1 MFSLPLLTCFAP
13 QWLVDFFN
21 QSIRFPFVRNF
32 ITDNR
37 YMLFLQGIGNTLYIT
52 FGALIVGIVIGVAV
66 AIIRVYYHQTG
77 PFDFWKS
84 LLYFVKTG
92 RPVFLRQALLKV
104 LDKFTNWYLALFRGT
119 PVVVQLLLWSFVILP
134 KFNSL
139 LVAIIGFGINSGA
152 YVSEI
157 VRAGIMAVDKGQ
169 TEAGRSLGLSA
180 AATMRFIVL
189 PQAFKNVLP
198 ALSNELIALLKETS
212 IVGYVAVMDITKAA
226 QLVRARTFDAFF
238 PLLAVAFFYLLCVML
253 LTVFQKKLEKS
264 LQASDRK

>member
-1 MFSLPLLTCFAP
+1 MEKSIVTCLTVI
-13 QWLVDFFN
+13 WD
-21 QSIRFPFVRNF
+21 SIKSPFIRTF
-32 ITDNR
+32 ITDDR
-37 YMLFLQGIGNTLYIT
+37 YKLFLEGIGNTMKIT
-52 FGALIVGIVIGVAV
+52 FGALLVGIVIGVAV
-66 AIIRVYYHQTG
+66 AIVRVYYHQTG
-77 PFDFWKS
+77 PFRFWQS
-84 LLYFVKTG
+84 IG
-92 RPVFLRQALLKV
+92 RFLRTGKLIFIRQAFLRLLDI
-104 LDKFTNWYLALFRGT
+104 LINWYLTLFRGT
-119 PVVVQLLLWSFVILP
+119 PVVVQVMIWAFVVLP
-134 KFNSL
+134 TFNSV

-212 IVGYVAVMDITKAA
+212 IAGYVAVQDVTKAA
-226 QLVRARTFDAFF
+226 ALVRSRTFDPFF
-238 PLLAVAFFYLLCVML
+238 PLLSVAFFYLLCVML
-253 LTVFQKKLEKS
+253 LTFFQKRLEKN